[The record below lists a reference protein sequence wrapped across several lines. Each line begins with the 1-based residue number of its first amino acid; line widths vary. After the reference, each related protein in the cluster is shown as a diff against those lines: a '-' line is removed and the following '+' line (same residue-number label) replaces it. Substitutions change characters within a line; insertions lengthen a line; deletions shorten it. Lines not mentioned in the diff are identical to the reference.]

1 MTSLNEM
8 AENIGG
14 GGGGGEG
21 GVSGISSEGGS
32 GTNSSIDLNTNPN
45 VSTDRDQEFYDKHTW
60 GSFED
65 MELKDNLLRGIYSFG
80 FEVPSAI
87 QQKAIVPFT
96 DNHDLIAQAQSGT
109 GKTATFAIGMLQN
122 LNEDLDKTQ
131 AVILTH
137 TRELALQSY
146 NVVSALSKYMKID
159 INLTIGGTNSRENID
174 ELNNNPHVVIGTPGR
189 ILDMINK
196 SALSTKYLQ
205 MLIVDEADEMLS
217 KIFLNQIHEIF
228 QFLPGNIQVGLF
240 SATMPNEFFSLTE
253 KFMRNPIKIL
263 VKTDQLTLEGIQQY
277 YINVERNEYK
287 YDVICD
293 LYSKFSVAQS
303 IIYCNSK
310 RVVDDLSMKLNDNG
324 YAVTHIHGKMTQGE
338 RNEIMKGFRSGE
350 SRILVSTDLLCR
362 GIDIQQVSVVINYD
376 IPQNVE
382 NYLHRIGRSGRFGR
396 KGLAINFMTYYDIK
410 TLREIE
416 KYYSTQIQE
425 LPGLDS
431 ISLFN

>member
-1 MTSLNEM
+1 MSGLDGMVERMDEEQNAPGM
-8 AENIGG
+8 SGG
-14 GGGGGEG
+14 GGGG
-21 GVSGISSEGGS
+21 IGGS
-32 GTNSSIDLNTNPN
+32 NTVDLNVNPN
-45 VSTDRDQEFYDKHTW
+45 VTTDRDQEFYDKHNC

-65 MELKDNLLRGIYSFG
+65 MELKDKLLRGIYSIG

-109 GKTATFAIGMLQN
+109 GKTATFSIGMLQN
-122 LNEDLDKTQ
+122 LDENLDKTQ
-131 AVILTH
+131 AIILTH

-146 NVVSALSKYMKID
+146 NVVTALSKYMKINV
-159 INLTIGGTNSRENID
+159 NLTIGGNSVRENID
-174 ELNNNPHVVIGTPGR
+174 ELVSNPHVVIGTPGR

-217 KIFLNQIHEIF
+217 KIFLSQIHEIF
-228 QFLPGNIQVGLF
+228 QYLPGNIQVGLF
-240 SATMPNEFFSLTE
+240 SATMPAEFFGLTE
-253 KFMRNPIKIL
+253 KFMRNPIKVL

-277 YINVERNEYK
+277 YINVERNEFK

-310 RVVDDLSMKLNDNG
+310 KVVDDLSMKLNDNG
-324 YAVTHIHGKMTQGE
+324 YAVTHIHGKMSQYE

-416 KYYSTQIQE
+416 RYYSTQIQE
-425 LPGLDS
+425 LPDLNS
-431 ISLFN
+431 ISMFN

>member
-1 MTSLNEM
+1 MSGLDGMVERMDEEQNAPGM
-8 AENIGG
+8 S
-14 GGGGGEG
+14 G
-21 GVSGISSEGGS
+21 GVGGV
-32 GTNSSIDLNTNPN
+32 GAGNNTVDLNVNPN
-45 VSTDRDQEFYDKHTW
+45 VTTDRDQKFYDKHIC

-65 MELKDNLLRGIYSFG
+65 MELKDKLLRGIYSIG

-109 GKTATFAIGMLQN
+109 GKTATFSIGMLQN
-122 LNEDLDKTQ
+122 LDENLDKTQ
-131 AVILTH
+131 AIILTH

-146 NVVSALSKYMKID
+146 NVVTALSKYMKINV
-159 INLTIGGTNSRENID
+159 NLTIGGNSVRENID
-174 ELNNNPHVVIGTPGR
+174 ELVSNPHVVIGTPGR

-217 KIFLNQIHEIF
+217 KIFLSQIHEIF
-228 QFLPGNIQVGLF
+228 QYLPGNIQVGLF
-240 SATMPNEFFSLTE
+240 SATMPNEFFGLTE
-253 KFMRNPIKIL
+253 KFMRNPIKVL

-277 YINVERNEYK
+277 YINVERNEFK

-310 RVVDDLSMKLNDNG
+310 KVVDDLSMKLNDNG
-324 YAVTHIHGKMTQGE
+324 YAVTHIHGKMSQYE

-416 KYYSTQIQE
+416 RYYSTQIQE
-425 LPGLDS
+425 LPDLNS
-431 ISLFN
+431 ISMFN

>member
-1 MTSLNEM
+1 MSLNEM
-8 AENIGG
+8 VEN
-14 GGGGGEG
+14 EG
-21 GVSGISSEGGS
+21 GRVGD
-32 GTNSSIDLNTNPN
+32 NKVDLNVNPN
-45 VSTDRDQEFYDKHTW
+45 VTTDRGQEFYDQNNW
-60 GSFED
+60 GSFDD
-65 MELKDNLLRGIYSFG
+65 MDLKVKLLRGIYAMG

-109 GKTATFAIGMLQN
+109 GKTATFSIGLLQN
-122 LNEDLDKTQ
+122 LDENLDKTQ
-131 AVILTH
+131 AIILTH
-137 TRELALQSY
+137 TRELALQSF
-146 NVVSALSKYMKID
+146 NVVTALSKYMKID
-159 INLTIGGTNSRENID
+159 VNLTIGGNSVRENIE

-196 SALSTKYLQ
+196 GALSTKYLQ

-217 KIFLNQIHEIF
+217 KIFLSQIHEIF
-228 QFLPGNIQVGLF
+228 QYLPGNIQVGLF
-240 SATMPNEFFSLTE
+240 SATMPTEFFSLTE

-263 VKTDQLTLEGIQQY
+263 VKTEQLTLEGIEQY
-277 YINVERNEYK
+277 YINVERNEFK

-293 LYSKFSVAQS
+293 LYAKFSLAQS
-303 IIYCNSK
+303 MIYCNSK
-310 RVVDDLSMKLNDNG
+310 KVVDDLSNKLNDNG
-324 YAVTHIHGKMTQGE
+324 YAVARIHGKMTQGE
-338 RNEIMKGFRSGE
+338 RNEIMKGFRNGE

-425 LPGLDS
+425 LPEINK
-431 ISLFN
+431 ISLFQ

>member
-1 MTSLNEM
+1 MSLNEM
-8 AENIGG
+8 VENDGG
-14 GGGGGEG
+14 GK
-21 GVSGISSEGGS
+21 GS
-32 GTNSSIDLNTNPN
+32 KVDLNVNPN
-45 VSTDRDQEFYDKHTW
+45 VTTDRDQEFYDQHIC

-65 MELKDNLLRGIYSFG
+65 MELKDKLLRGIYSVG

-109 GKTATFAIGMLQN
+109 GKTATFSIGLLQN
-122 LNEDLDKTQ
+122 LDENLDKTQ

-146 NVVSALSKYMKID
+146 NVVTALSKYMKIAV
-159 INLTIGGTNSRENID
+159 NLTIGGNSVRENID

-196 SALSTKYLQ
+196 GALSTKYLQ
-205 MLIVDEADEMLS
+205 TLVVDEADEMLS
-217 KIFLNQIHEIF
+217 KIFLNH
-228 QFLPGNIQVGLF
+228 IQVGLF
-240 SATMPNEFFSLTE
+240 SATMPTEFFSLTE

-263 VKTDQLTLEGIQQY
+263 VKTEQLTLEGIEQY
-277 YINVERNEYK
+277 YINVERNEFK

-293 LYSKFSVAQS
+293 LYAKFSLAQS
-303 IIYCNSK
+303 MIYCNSK
-310 RVVDDLSMKLNDNG
+310 KVVDDLSNKLNDNG
-324 YAVTHIHGKMTQGE
+324 YAVARIHGKMTQSE
-338 RNEIMKGFRSGE
+338 RNDIMKGFRNGE

-425 LPGLDS
+425 LPALEK
-431 ISLFN
+431 ISLFQ